1 MTNKKILIEQLKT
14 SSNPLKY
21 IKESGMTDDGK
32 KYIGRLEGP
41 AADFIN
47 PTRNGRKYSLE
58 LWKKVEQSDD
68 FKEGMQTH
76 TIFGEADHPE
86 ERLETSIK
94 EIAVCLREFQIRE
107 NEGIVWCAFDIL
119 DTPNGRIIKELLD
132 YGSQLGVSSRGS
144 GEEITNAQGETEIDP
159 DTYVF
164 ICFDVVIMP
173 AVKSARPDVV
183 ESKEYKKLSESVEI
197 EIDNANTV
205 SELNSIKNVVE
216 KAMPS
221 NDSLLESINNKL
233 NNLQSGDNIS
243 SEVAKDLEESI
254 NKTQELEDTNK
265 KLEKKVSAYNIRIT
279 EMSNLIKSMKS
290 NSHNMRNHIKE
301 SEDKISQYESYLTE
315 SANECN
321 KLVKQKDEVKS
332 QLVDVLEDNDKLSEK
347 LNDLLE
353 ENDKL
358 SSQTKQL
365 RSQNRQLESKNK
377 ELHNRI
383 HTLQESNSSKLSKLQ
398 ESLTESHKLNETSL
412 HNLKDE
418 NKQLSES
425 LSDMTEQ
432 FKTVKDSQSKVL
444 SENKKLH
451 NKCNDLLN
459 GYIKMRASVSGISEQ
474 YIRNNVSKNPTVSEI
489 DKVVNEALD
498 KETRLNN
505 IPISMV
511 GAKEIQL
518 LGRNEASEEDV
529 QTMSILE
536 SVSNNSND

>member
-14 SSNPLKY
+14 SANPLKY
-21 IKESGMTDDGK
+21 IKESGMTEDGK

-68 FKEGMQTH
+68 FKEGMATH

-107 NEGIVWCAFDIL
+107 NEGIVWCSFDIL

-144 GEEITNAQGETEIDP
+144 GEEITNTQGETEIDP

-183 ESKEYKKLSESVEI
+183 ESKEYKKLSESVEL
-197 EIDNANTV
+197 EIDNANTI
-205 SELNSIKNVVE
+205 SELNSIKSVVE

-233 NNLQSGDNIS
+233 SNLKSGDNIS

-301 SEDKISQYESYLTE
+301 SDEQLSKYESYLFE
-315 SANECN
+315 AANECN
-321 KLVKQKDEVKS
+321 KLADEK
-332 QLVDVLEDNDKLSEK
+332 
-347 LNDLLE
+347 
-353 ENDKL
+353 
-358 SSQTKQL
+358 
-365 RSQNRQLESKNK
+365 K
-377 ELHNRI
+377 ELKKKLGTSLDECSAMNENYEELVKTNDELTNKNSKLINENKKLIRNNNSLI
-383 HTLQESNSSKLSKLQ
+383 AEIKDLKESNSSKLSELK
-398 ESLTESHKLNETSL
+398 ESLTESYKSNETTL
-412 HNLKDE
+412 QKLKTE
-418 NKQLSES
+418 NKELSKTLSE
-425 LSDMTEQ
+425 
-432 FKTVKDSQSKVL
+432 KDNQLNTISKSQKSIVA
-444 SENKKLH
+444 ENKKLQ
-451 NKCNDLLN
+451 KQSNDLLER
-459 GYIKMRASVSGISEQ
+459 YIKLRASTSGITEQ
-474 YIRNNVSKNPTVSEI
+474 YIKNNISDNANAQEI
-489 DKVVNEALD
+489 DKVVSEAMSKQARFSSL
-498 KETRLNN
+498 
-505 IPISMV
+505 PISMA
-511 GAKEIQL
+511 GAKEIQI
-518 LGRNEASEEDV
+518 LGHNEASEEDV

-536 SVSNNSND
+536 SMSKNKE